1 MFKNMTISGKTNLI
15 TEILAAVVWLIAV
28 ASAGLDRLIVG
39 VFSFPLLILVPI
51 CGWLL
56 MPISKKILKKGETKI
71 GWRKML
77 WYAGMFV
84 ANLII
89 AVLAATAVLAGGA
102 ALINMTD
109 GGGID
114 EIGSALVLVFAAWMS
129 AFRITSGN
137 PRQFNYRDEG
147 IQNNKKYCLQ
157 LFKSSHFLCEDFF
170 CFKKIIR

>member
-15 TEILAAVVWLIAV
+15 TEILAVVVWLIAV
-28 ASAGLDRLIVG
+28 ASAGLDR
-39 VFSFPLLILVPI
+39 LILVPI

-56 MPISKKILKKGETKI
+56 MPISKKILKKGEIKI

-77 WYAGMFV
+77 WYAGMFM
-84 ANLII
+84 ANLVI

-129 AFRITSGN
+129 AFSVMILTML
-137 PRQFNYRDEG
+137 PQVQMVIMLVLEKRQE
-147 IQNNKKYCLQ
+147 KV
-157 LFKSSHFLCEDFF
+157 
-170 CFKKIIR
+170 

>member
-1 MFKNMTISGKTNLI
+1 MAFWKNLTISGKTNLI

-77 WYAGMFV
+77 WYAGMFM

-114 EIGSALVLVFAAWMS
+114 EVGSALVMVFAAWMS
-129 AFRITSGN
+129 AFSVMILTMLPQVQMVIMWVLER
-137 PRQFNYRDEG
+137 R
-147 IQNNKKYCLQ
+147 
-157 LFKSSHFLCEDFF
+157 
-170 CFKKIIR
+170 KIEK

>member
-71 GWRKML
+71 GWMKML

-89 AVLAATAVLAGGA
+89 AVLVATAVLAGGA
-102 ALINMTD
+102 AMINMTD

-114 EIGSALVLVFAAWMS
+114 EIGSA
-129 AFRITSGN
+129 
-137 PRQFNYRDEG
+137 
-147 IQNNKKYCLQ
+147 
-157 LFKSSHFLCEDFF
+157 
-170 CFKKIIR
+170 

>member
-15 TEILAAVVWLIAV
+15 TEILAAAVWLIAV
-28 ASAGLDRLIVG
+28 ASAGPDRLVVG

-56 MPISKKILKKGETKI
+56 MPISKKILKNGEVKN

-84 ANLII
+84 VNLII

-102 ALINMTD
+102 ALINMAD
-109 GGGID
+109 SGGID
-114 EIGSALVLVFAAWMS
+114 EVGSVLVMVFAAWMS
-129 AFRITSGN
+129 AFSVMILTMLPQVQMVVMWVLWR
-137 PRQFNYRDEG
+137 RQE
-147 IQNNKKYCLQ
+147 KV
-157 LFKSSHFLCEDFF
+157 
-170 CFKKIIR
+170 

>member
-1 MFKNMTISGKTNLI
+1 MTISGKTNLI
-15 TEILAAVVWLIAV
+15 TEILAAAVWLIAV
-28 ASAGLDRLIVG
+28 ASAGPDRLIVG

-77 WYAGMFV
+77 WYAGMFI

-89 AVLAATAVLAGGA
+89 AVLA
-102 ALINMTD
+102 
-109 GGGID
+109 

-129 AFRITSGN
+129 AFSVMILTMLPQVQMVIMWVLER
-137 PRQFNYRDEG
+137 RQE
-147 IQNNKKYCLQ
+147 KV
-157 LFKSSHFLCEDFF
+157 
-170 CFKKIIR
+170 